1 MFSNKIVIFSSSK
14 LVEKKV
20 VEKIISQCL
29 SLSNSKLMF
38 LFELIDFS
46 LHFRGRT
53 VGQRS
58 NCPKHELT
66 SDQMTSSLH
75 EVKRWDHR
83 CDYTHTHTHTF
94 QQADVIQERERALL
108 RFASRLKPVRCVWR
122 CWWDLIHY
130 IITLHINT
138 RLCVWVCVNACF
150 VGRFVR
156 FQPLNLKVVKSLH
169 YIIIFFFKGC
179 IWWKIH

>member
-83 CDYTHTHTHTF
+83 CDYTHTHTHIP
-94 QQADVIQERERALL
+94 AGWCHSGERTSSAPFRQPTQTCPLCL
-108 RFASRLKPVRCVWR
+108 TVLMGFN
-122 CWWDLIHY
+122 
-130 IITLHINT
+130 TLHN
-138 RLCVWVCVNACF
+138 
-150 VGRFVR
+150 
-156 FQPLNLKVVKSLH
+156 
-169 YIIIFFFKGC
+169 YIT
-179 IWWKIH
+179 H